1 LLRVVIGYDRFMD
14 ALELNHIG
22 LHYASGAEVLRD
34 ISFRCPQGSFYF
46 LTGPSGAGKSSL
58 LRICTLMERPSAGY
72 LRIDGQDPAG
82 MLRSDLPKLRRR
94 IGVVFQDFRL
104 LPHLTVAEN
113 VALPLVVA
121 GAKPKIAL
129 DHVQELLTWSG
140 VGDKTKAYPAELSG
154 GQQQRV
160 AIARAVINKPK
171 LLLADEPTGN
181 IDDVGAERVMHL
193 FAELHKMGTT
203 IILATH
209 DQNLLEI
216 YDYPCLHLH
225 GGRIHQPKFT
235 KERVA

>member
-1 LLRVVIGYDRFMD
+1 MNT
-14 ALELNHIG
+14 LELNHIG
-22 LHYASGAEVLRD
+22 LRYPAGTDILRD
-34 ISFRCPQGSFYF
+34 ISFSCPQGSFHF

-58 LRICTLMERPSAGY
+58 LRICYLMERPTAGT
-72 LRIDGQDPAG
+72 LLIDGQNPAT
-82 MLRSDLPKLRRR
+82 MPRDELPKLRRR

-113 VALPLVVA
+113 VALPLIVA
-121 GAKPKIAL
+121 GAEPKTAL
-129 DHVQELLTWSG
+129 EHVRELLAWSG
-140 VGDKTKAYPAELSG
+140 VGDKTTVYPAELSG

-160 AIARAVINKPK
+160 AIARAVINRPK

-181 IDDVGAERVMHL
+181 IDDAGAERVMHL

-216 YDYPCLHLH
+216 YDYPCLHLR
-225 GGRIHQPKFT
+225 GGQIHQPKSVM
-235 KERVA
+235 ERVA